1 MAVGLVDAVAFQISR
16 ILEAVF
22 DEIEYR
28 SAKHASARMAK
39 QRKRT
44 ERRARKLRPRPY
56 QFQNAQQ
63 LSVR

>member
-1 MAVGLVDAVAFQISR
+1 MALGLADAVAFRISR

-39 QRKRT
+39 QKEKT
-44 ERRARKLRPRPY
+44 ERRARKLRPSPY
-56 QFQNAQQ
+56 QFQNAPPQRQ
-63 LSVR
+63 